1 MINGDRRRVRLAASA
16 FIGTMLAV
24 LLAAPAALGG
34 APAPTWG
41 AINKITDA
49 GQPAAGGSIDTTNA
63 SGQRYLHATYR
74 RDAGK
79 VLYSRSSNGGDSW
92 SAPVTLAD
100 VGMVYGEPRIAA
112 SGNDLWIAFARRYT
126 DPDTGTPG
134 KAIVVRHNGRHGD
147 PTAWEPQIRL
157 TAKTGDVRAPSIAVT
172 QGGESIYVVFSN
184 LRNDTTRLVYSHDGG
199 HIWTSMTIG
208 EGFEADGEGVPFVV
222 PVVAAAGENAVVA
235 WLAEGNV
242 ATARV
247 TTDGGDSWSDATA
260 VGQGLSA
267 AAARV
272 GRLAVAGTREGGIAW
287 VRVWNDEAWGDVQD
301 VPQVMFGAETTD
313 SVEVD
318 VVLRS
323 ENRIGIV
330 YSAQLEVDEETADTW
345 EEIRWFQSADEG
357 ETWGLGQLVSR
368 AGAADAAF
376 NAARPTAVWLE
387 SGRLWVA
394 WDQEKFSN
402 PGDNFFAI
410 RERS

>member
-1 MINGDRRRVRLAASA
+1 MINRVQGRGRVIAAA
-16 FIGTMLAV
+16 FMVVSLAV
-24 LLAAPAALGG
+24 LLAAPAAFAG
-34 APAPTWG
+34 APAWSG
-41 AINKITDA
+41 IDKITDA
-49 GQPAAGGSIDTTNA
+49 GQPAAGSSIDTTRAN
-63 SGQRYLHATYR
+63 GQRYLHATFR

-79 VLYSRSSNGGDSW
+79 VLYSRSLNGGDAW

-100 VGMVYGEPRIAA
+100 IGMVFGEPRIAA
-112 SGNDLWIAFARRYT
+112 SGNDVWVAFARRYT

-134 KAIVVRHNGRHGD
+134 KAIIVRHNGQHGAAF
-147 PTAWEPQIRL
+147 AWDKQLRL

-172 QGGESIYVVFSN
+172 NGGDSIYVTYSN
-184 LRNDTTRLVYSHDGG
+184 LRNDTTRVIFSHHGG
-199 HIWTSMTIG
+199 RTWTSTTVG

-222 PVVAAAGENAVVA
+222 PVVAAAGDNAVVA

-247 TTDGGDSWSDATA
+247 TTDGGDNWSDEVA
-260 VGQGLSA
+260 VGEGLSA

-287 VRVWNDEAWGDVQD
+287 VRVWNDNAWGDVQD
-301 VPQVMFGAETTD
+301 VPQVMFGAETAD

-323 ENRIGIV
+323 ENRIGVV
-330 YSAQLEVDEETADTW
+330 YSAQLDVDEETADTW
-345 EEIRWFQSADEG
+345 EEIHWFQSADEG
-357 ETWGLGQLVSR
+357 DTWGAGQRVSR
-368 AGAADAAF
+368 EGGVDAAF
-376 NAARPTAVWLE
+376 NAARPTALWLE

-394 WDQEKFSN
+394 WDQEKFSD